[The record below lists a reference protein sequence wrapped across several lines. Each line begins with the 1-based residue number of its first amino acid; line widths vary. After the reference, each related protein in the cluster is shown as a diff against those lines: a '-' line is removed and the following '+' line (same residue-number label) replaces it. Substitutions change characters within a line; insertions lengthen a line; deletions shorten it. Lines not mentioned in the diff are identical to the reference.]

1 MNVPLHLQKQ
11 LTRELSYLISET
23 NGISLKDS
31 LQLFHHSQIRK
42 TQPQCY
48 KIIVDFHD
56 KLLKFHHNQIEIQEL
71 LLHPFSKSLAE
82 FFKKFPLRYHEDHT
96 HLTGSLSADFIHSR
110 LQKLL
115 DSPYKDTLNQQLK
128 SIYGKDASHLMKKE
142 ENIAALLQLKE
153 GQNFTDYLKTLL
165 LPKTILIDRQ
175 THVDCAYHIAENLY
189 HRFNVGRVR
198 LKFTFDRSCSS
209 SPDHFIPME
218 ELHSED
224 VVLGLY
230 EGFYAFKQNHPDFD
244 FILSPSFRKEPY
256 FFDAQKFSNK
266 KQHFRHQI
274 QTLIHLLE
282 KHPEI
287 RPYVCEADTVGDERE
302 IYRKAP
308 FYEMQDGFK
317 KLQFLGFRLR
327 SHHGEIWNTLRR
339 GIQAVDNAM
348 NIWRIDTLEHGLS
361 LGVNPNFYLHSILQ
375 NSLSKNQREEAL
387 SPKSLEFKEVH
398 EMLWRGHLSIRDKLL
413 NGKKLSDKEVTL
425 FTKAKFHTA
434 QEVESYQHDVL
445 NRMLNKGISLV
456 ALPSS
461 NRKLSEQIKD
471 YKDHPFS
478 WWEKK
483 GVSLSVGT
491 DNYVT
496 LNTDFLQEML
506 ILLYTDYVNLKITKL
521 LMVCTGEKR
530 RPYISHLM
538 WQMRNQYKER
548 QHRESD
554 SSSPS
559 PSPSPS
565 PLSTP
570 SSSKGDKNKRQF
582 INKDPKKGDPK

>member
-1 MNVPLHLQKQ
+1 MNITPHLQTQ
-11 LTRELSYLISET
+11 LTCELSYLISET

-31 LQLFHHSQIRK
+31 LQLFHRSPLRENH
-42 TQPQCY
+42 PECY
-48 KIIVDFHD
+48 KIIVDFQD
-56 KLLKFHHNQIEIQEL
+56 KLLKFHNNQVEIQEL
-71 LLHPFSKSLAE
+71 LHHPFSKSLIE
-82 FFKKFPLRYHEDHT
+82 FFKHFPLRYHEDHT
-96 HLTGSLSADFIHSR
+96 HLTGSLQADFIHAR

-115 DSPYKDTLNQQLK
+115 DGPYRKNLIKKLE
-128 SIYGKDASHLMKKE
+128 SIYGKKASEFTKKK
-142 ENIAALLQLKE
+142 ENIASLLQLKE
-153 GQNFTDYLKTLL
+153 GQNFTDYLRTLF
-165 LPKTILIDRQ
+165 LPKIILTDRQ
-175 THVDCAYHIAENLY
+175 THADCAYHIAENLY
-189 HRFNVGRVR
+189 HRFNIGRIR
-198 LKFTFDRSCSS
+198 LKFTFDRNCSS
-209 SPDHFIPME
+209 ASDHLIPME
-218 ELHSED
+218 GTHSED

-230 EGFYAFKQNHPDFD
+230 EGFYAFKKNHPDFD
-244 FILSPSFRKEPY
+244 FILSPSFRKEPH
-256 FFDAQKFSNK
+256 FFDAQNFTS
-266 KQHFRHQI
+266 KQEHFNHQV
-274 QTLIHLLE
+274 QTLIQLLE

-287 RPYVCEADTVGDERE
+287 KPYVCEVDTVGDERE
-302 IYRKAP
+302 TYRKAP

-361 LGVNPNFYLHSILQ
+361 LGVNPNFYLHNILQ
-375 NSLSKNQREEAL
+375 NSLYTNQRGDAL
-387 SPKSLEFKEVH
+387 SPNSLEFKEVH
-398 EMLWRGHLSIRDKLL
+398 EMLWREQLSVRDKLL
-413 NGKKLSDKEVTL
+413 KGIKLSDKERTL

-445 NRMLNKGISLV
+445 NRMLDKGISLV
-456 ALPSS
+456 VLPSS
-461 NRKLSEQIKD
+461 NRKLSDQIKD

-506 ILLYTDYVNLKITKL
+506 VLLYTNHVNLKITKL

-538 WQMRNQYKER
+538 WKMRNQYK
-548 QHRESD
+548 
-554 SSSPS
+554 
-559 PSPSPS
+559 
-565 PLSTP
+565 
-570 SSSKGDKNKRQF
+570 DKEKE
-582 INKDPKKGDPK
+582 IKKI